1 MLAFMCYGL
10 SEHLWIFV
18 DYNIFILAFAY
29 NPGNEF
35 RLDDNDVK
43 DAKNHE
49 ENKYTASAIS
59 KRYFKNQKSY
69 NKYLNK
75 YLKEKKQ

>member
-35 RLDDNDVK
+35 RLDGADEKK
-43 DAKNHE
+43 DE

-69 NKYLNK
+69 NKYLSK